1 MIFVGLRARNQLILV
16 KIIDFRPLVPQKLS
30 VESSINDD
38 VHQKR
43 VSSLRKL
50 QNQQKCLAVRE
61 NILNKYYMHLTLLI
75 YCLFLLL
82 SRNCITKLKIRS
94 NSKSLFRNKRFVL
107 DVMFHKNDFNFA
119 LCLEY

>member
-43 VSSLRKL
+43 VSKVPYI
-50 QNQQKCLAVRE
+50 KCNML
-61 NILNKYYMHLTLLI
+61 
-75 YCLFLLL
+75 
-82 SRNCITKLKIRS
+82 
-94 NSKSLFRNKRFVL
+94 SKSSKWEGDLFTILRNSLYQGLLYQGLSV
-107 DVMFHKNDFNFA
+107 H
-119 LCLEY
+119 

>member
-43 VSSLRKL
+43 VSS
-50 QNQQKCLAVRE
+50 V
-61 NILNKYYMHLTLLI
+61 HI
-75 YCLFLLL
+75 YVGNSNACSGGILFLI
-82 SRNCITKLKIRS
+82 N
-94 NSKSLFRNKRFVL
+94 
-107 DVMFHKNDFNFA
+107 FNF
-119 LCLEY
+119 ESN

>member
-43 VSSLRKL
+43 VSKVHTFIF
-50 QNQQKCLAVRE
+50 QD
-61 NILNKYYMHLTLLI
+61 
-75 YCLFLLL
+75 
-82 SRNCITKLKIRS
+82 KIPYGTF
-94 NSKSLFRNKRFVL
+94 KW
-107 DVMFHKNDFNFA
+107 
-119 LCLEY
+119 

>member
-43 VSSLRKL
+43 VSIVLVFCYPSQKL
-50 QNQQKCLAVRE
+50 EK
-61 NILNKYYMHLTLLI
+61 
-75 YCLFLLL
+75 
-82 SRNCITKLKIRS
+82 
-94 NSKSLFRNKRFVL
+94 
-107 DVMFHKNDFNFA
+107 
-119 LCLEY
+119 

>member
-43 VSSLRKL
+43 VS
-50 QNQQKCLAVRE
+50 NQH
-61 NILNKYYMHLTLLI
+61 ILKEMSGV
-75 YCLFLLL
+75 FFM
-82 SRNCITKLKIRS
+82 LK
-94 NSKSLFRNKRFVL
+94 KK
-107 DVMFHKNDFNFA
+107 
-119 LCLEY
+119 